1 MLASEGLSDLPFN
14 LAFIYLFFCIYLFI
28 YFYRKLFVVA
38 VQP

>member
-14 LAFIYLFFCIYLFI
+14 LAFIYLFFLYLFI